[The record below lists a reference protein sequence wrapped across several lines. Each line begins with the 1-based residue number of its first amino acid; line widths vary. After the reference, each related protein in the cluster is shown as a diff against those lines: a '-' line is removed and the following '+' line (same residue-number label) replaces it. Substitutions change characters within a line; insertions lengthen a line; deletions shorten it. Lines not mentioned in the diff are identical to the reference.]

1 MIKRLKLTT
10 LLLVMGAFV
19 FTACQEK
26 QTQENAVDDG
36 ELPVSTASEE
46 ALEKFNTALAYF
58 DEGNGQ
64 KARPLFDEALKTD
77 PNFVSAQLYRALSA
91 NSAKDWSEN
100 RDKFLAMRDQANEAE
115 SIMLDYVEA
124 GMADDDL
131 KELEVMKQ
139 LAEKYPKSARAQV
152 YLANTYDGIDEFQK
166 GRAHYEK
173 ALELDNEH
181 LPALSALGF
190 SYMFFE
196 PKDFQKAEEYMAKA
210 VELAPNSA
218 RKHIDL
224 GDTYRAQNNL
234 EGALES
240 YLKASE
246 LDSED
251 PITFSKA
258 GHANSFL
265 GNFEAARKNYQDARA
280 ASEFGTGS
288 FNFEA
293 YTYLYEDGNYKKAL
307 EYFKEVNASVDGMDI
322 PESNKTGTKAACHF
336 NSAMIAMHFDDVE
349 SLKAIIESWKP
360 LASKI
365 AEDVDTEAARLNQ
378 KANMQYWE
386 AVAMALDG
394 DHDGAVA
401 KSDEIKSTLETI
413 KDPHKL
419 RGYHRV
425 HALINY
431 SQENY
436 EKALEHM
443 AELDETNVYDKFWMA
458 KAHMESGNTDEA
470 MEMFK
475 ELSTYNFN
483 SVGYALIRNE
493 VLAMMEAESV

>member
-1 MIKRLKLTT
+1 MVMGV
-10 LLLVMGAFV
+10 LLL
-19 FTACQEK
+19 TSCQEK
-26 QTQENAVDDG
+26 KTQETAEADH
-36 ELPVSTASEE
+36 EIPVSTSSEE
-46 ALEKFNTALAYF
+46 ALQNFNEGLALF

-64 KARPLFDEALKTD
+64 KARPLFDKALELD
-77 PNFVSAQLYRALSA
+77 PNFVSAQMYRAFSA
-91 NSAKDWSEN
+91 NSAKDFGDQ
-100 RDKFLAMRDQANEAE
+100 RDKFLAMRNNANEAE
-115 SIMLDYVEA
+115 SIMMDYVEA

-152 YLANTYDGIDEFQK
+152 YLANAFEGIDEFEK

-181 LPALSALGF
+181 LPALSALGV
-190 SYMFFE
+190 SYMFFK
-196 PKDFQKAEEYMAKA
+196 PMDFQKAEEYMAKA
-210 VELAPNSA
+210 VELAPTSA

-224 GDTYRAQNNL
+224 GDAYRAQNNL
-234 EGALES
+234 EKALES

-246 LDSED
+246 LDPED

-280 ASEFGTGS
+280 VSEFGTGS
-288 FNFEA
+288 FNFEGF
-293 YTYLYEDGNYKKAL
+293 TYLYEEGNYMKAL
-307 EYFKEVNASVDGMDI
+307 EFFKEVDASVDDMDI
-322 PESNKTGTKAACHF
+322 PESNKTGTKANCHF
-336 NSAMIAMHFDDVE
+336 NSAMIARHFDDVE
-349 SLKAIIESWKP
+349 SLKSIIETWKP
-360 LASKI
+360 LTTKI
-365 AEDVDTEAARLNQ
+365 AEDIDSEAARLNQ
-378 KANMQYWE
+378 KANMIYWE
-386 AVAMALDG
+386 AVAMAMDG
-394 DHDGAVA
+394 DHEGAVA

-413 KDPHKL
+413 NDPHKL
-419 RGYHRV
+419 RGYHRL
-425 HALINY
+425 HAQINY
-431 SQENY
+431 AKENY

-458 KAHMESGNTDEA
+458 KAHMATGNTDEA

-493 VLAMMEAESV
+493 VIAILESQNV